1 MTRSLPTH
9 AAVAF
14 LETGW
19 TVELVPGEAHAEL
32 DHPALKNR
40 VPLDAQQ
47 MRRLAD
53 ALLEACLMIRGI
65 EHRDHVPNPTRAR
78 DVPENFRG

>member
-1 MTRSLPTH
+1 MTLPTH

-19 TVELVPGEAHAEL
+19 TVEVVPGEAHAEL

-40 VPLDAQQ
+40 VPLDANQ

-53 ALLEACLMIRGI
+53 ALLEACLHIRGV
-65 EHRDHVPNPTRAR
+65 EHVNHCPAPVMPERS
-78 DVPENFRG
+78 VPENFK

>member
-1 MTRSLPTH
+1 MNTPLPVY

-19 TVELVPGEAHAEL
+19 TVELVPGEAHAEIS
-32 DHPALKNR
+32 HPMLKRR

-47 MRRLAD
+47 LRCLAD
-53 ALLEACLMIRGI
+53 ALLEASLLIRGI
-65 EHRDHVPNPTRAR
+65 DHRNHIPAPTQRR
-78 DVPENFRG
+78 DLPENFRG